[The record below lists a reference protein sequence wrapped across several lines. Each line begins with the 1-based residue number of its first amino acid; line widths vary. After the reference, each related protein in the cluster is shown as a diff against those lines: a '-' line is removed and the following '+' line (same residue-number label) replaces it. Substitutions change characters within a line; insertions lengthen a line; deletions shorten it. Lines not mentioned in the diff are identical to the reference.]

1 MVELFFKDVDFMIL
15 WKNGILHTLKNEHE
29 VHYQMATDQG
39 HIIGF
44 DDEIDHL
51 NFDQVIDLKGHHLY
65 PGFVDAHLH
74 IVGYGQKLSKKDL
87 TLIRNKQEII
97 DYIKTYVSQGFTFYE
112 GYFDIGITKQDL
124 DMIAYDKPI
133 ILKHNDY
140 HSLTVNSYVLEQVNL
155 LSETGFLTEED
166 AQKVNK
172 TYEVYDHETIK
183 AMIKHSID
191 SLQSFGVTGGHSD
204 DLYYFNG
211 YHDTLSAYHEVLAE
225 KPFRAHLL
233 MHHQILDDYMK
244 SNHPFLD
251 QNKYLQLG
259 AVKIFYDG
267 TFSSKTALLHHP
279 YQGLSHQ
286 GLRIFKQ
293 DELITLVKKVRK
305 NKLPLAIH
313 VIGDLGLR
321 EVVETLKAYPPH
333 QGLHDRIIHA
343 SLADHKTIKMMEGMP
358 IILDIQPQFISSDL
372 PSILNL
378 FSKEPEYI
386 YPFKT
391 YMNHNLVQCG
401 SSDAPVEIP
410 NPLLG
415 MYQLIYRKKD
425 GIVYQ
430 KEECISRFDALKL
443 YTTYAN
449 VPTYKTNRGLLR
461 KGFIADFTVLKKDI
475 LSMDEQSFFE
485 DLVEMT
491 VIDEQIV
498 HHA

>member
-1 MVELFFKDVDFMIL
+1 MIL

-39 HIIGF
+39 HIVGF
-44 DDEIDHL
+44 DEEINNL
-51 NFDQVIDLKGHHLY
+51 KFDQEIDLKGHHLY

-87 TLIRNKQEII
+87 AHIRNKADIL
-97 DYIKTYVSQGFTFYE
+97 DFIKKHVNQGYTFYE
-112 GYFDIGITKQDL
+112 GYFDMGIKKEEL
-124 DMIAYDKPI
+124 DGIANDKPV

-140 HSLTVNSYVLEQVNL
+140 HSLTVNSYVLNQVNL
-155 LSETGFLTEED
+155 FSETGFLTEED

-183 AMIKHSID
+183 NMIKNSID

-211 YHDTLSAYHEVLAE
+211 YDDTLNAFHEVLE
-225 KPFRAHLL
+225 KKPFRAHLL
-233 MHHQILDDYMK
+233 MHHKIIDDYIK
-244 SNHPFLD
+244 SNRPFLD

-259 AVKIFYDG
+259 AIKIFYDG
-267 TFSSKTALLHHP
+267 TFSSKTALLHNP
-279 YQGLSHQ
+279 YKGLEHQ

-293 DELITLVKKVRK
+293 DELIKLVKKVRK

-313 VIGDLGLR
+313 VIGDLGLK
-321 EVVETLKAYPPH
+321 EVVDILKRYPPLK
-333 QGLHDRIIHA
+333 GLHDRIIHA
-343 SLADHKTIKMMEGMP
+343 SLADHETIEMMEGMP

-372 PSILNL
+372 PTILNL
-378 FSKEPEYI
+378 FSKDPEYI
-386 YPFKT
+386 YAFKT
-391 YMNHNLVQCG
+391 YMNHKLVLCG
-401 SSDAPVEIP
+401 SSDAPVEVP

-415 MYQLIYRKKD
+415 MYQLIFRKKD
-425 GIVYQ
+425 GVVYQ

-449 VPTYKTNRGLLR
+449 VPAYKANRGLLE

-475 LSMDEQSFFE
+475 LSMDETSFFE

-491 VIDEQIV
+491 IIDEQIV
-498 HHA
+498 HHT